1 VLTCGRLE
9 GGRKMAKTPYEPV
22 PNFQC
27 PRCGKMSVVRGRFR
41 ADGSSAILLGEYKYK
56 CLACEFL
63 FGSVVR

>member
-1 VLTCGRLE
+1 
-9 GGRKMAKTPYEPV
+9 MAKTPYEPV